1 MIVKCL
7 RLAVI
12 SLDVSETRMRKT
24 ECGRAKQRTR
34 ESESP
39 VNRCHDDVAATTYGG
54 GGGGGLGGDG
64 GGTGEGDIGS

>member
-1 MIVKCL
+1 
-7 RLAVI
+7 
-12 SLDVSETRMRKT
+12 MRKT